1 MPAIQKNIRLF
12 FIKALRCAEH
22 SGKGRP
28 QRPLTIR
35 LFLIVLLVISLI
47 PCRAAAIDTPA
58 QLSGQNQTP
67 PVQEASSALT
77 TGEAQPAAVV
87 PPKRANFDGEY
98 KSREVQQLADW
109 VVDSGDNDDMPF
121 AIVDKIDAKVFVFNA
136 NGQLRGASPVLLGLA
151 KGDDSVPGIG
161 EKKLSAIRPEDRTTP
176 AGRFVAYI
184 GRNFHGKDILWV
196 DYKTAVSLHRVV
208 TNNPKER
215 RLERLATPTPLDNRI
230 SFGCINVPAK
240 FYDSVVNPSF
250 AGTRG
255 IVYVLPETR
264 SINEIFATYYS
275 VE

>member
-1 MPAIQKNIRLF
+1 MRSQLQTRVKNTKIAADRYFFSTVIIKCFCLSLLF
-12 FIKALRCAEH
+12 IGFVPCLVTATDNTPSVDPKPVLATPGSSTVLEPTEIHPVAA
-22 SGKGRP
+22 P
-28 QRPLTIR
+28 Q
-35 LFLIVLLVISLI
+35 
-47 PCRAAAIDTPA
+47 
-58 QLSGQNQTP
+58 
-67 PVQEASSALT
+67 
-77 TGEAQPAAVV
+77 
-87 PPKRANFDGEY
+87 PKRANFMGEY
-98 KSREVQQLADW
+98 RSKDVQQIADW
-109 VVDSGDNDDMPF
+109 IVDSGDNSGTPF
-121 AIVDKIDAKVFVFNA
+121 IIIDKIDAKVFVFDID
-136 NGQLRGASPVLLGLA
+136 GQLRGAAPVLIGLS

-176 AGRFVAYI
+176 AGRFVAYT

-196 DYKTAVSLHRVV
+196 DYKNSVSLHRVV
-208 TNNPKER
+208 TNNPRER

-264 SINEIFATYYS
+264 PINEIFATYYS